1 MISIKNVKLLTI
13 TILLISCMQI
23 ASAGINEEV
32 VSEIA
37 SDYYDVYGA
46 PHLKANLAGDKV
58 FDRGETATLYVNIM
72 NDGQITGYEADGGE
86 IDGDIAQ
93 YGETL
98 TRTFMA
104 SELLSDRAITTADSM
119 TATLSLVEPDAPI
132 KIKLDTLL
140 LGSLSTG
147 KSLASPAAFP
157 IEIYDN
163 AKAGTYTLQLDV
175 SYRHQRDS
183 AVTPPYGDTYY
194 WYEDL
199 NQTMYI
205 QVVVEE
211 EPYFKVLSTEAD
223 LQAGDQETINVTY
236 VNMGDQVAR
245 DCIARIS
252 VVDPFT
258 TTDDQAYL
266 GDMYPGES
274 KNATFEINVADDA
287 TAKTYSISNEIK
299 YKDVHDKSQYSNG
312 LKVTVDVGPA
322 TPLEEKIKDNASVIV
337 GLLFMVG
344 IIGTPTYMISRKKK
358 RNDK

>member
-1 MISIKNVKLLTI
+1 MITMKNVKLLTI
-13 TILLISCMQI
+13 TILLLSCMQI

-46 PHLKANLAGDKV
+46 PHLEANLACDKV
-58 FDRGETATLYVNIM
+58 FERGETATLYVNMM
-72 NDGQITGYEADGGE
+72 NDGQITGYEANDKE
-86 IDGDIAQ
+86 IDDDIAQ

-98 TRTFMA
+98 TRSFMA
-104 SELLSDRAITTADSM
+104 NELLSDRAITTADSI
-119 TATLSLVEPDAPI
+119 TARLSVVDPDAPI

-140 LGSLSTG
+140 MGSLSTG
-147 KSLASPAAFP
+147 KSLSSPAAFP

-163 AKAGTYTLQLDV
+163 AKAGTYNLQLDV

-199 NQTMYI
+199 NQTMYVQI
-205 QVVVEE
+205 VIEE
-211 EPYFKVLSTEAD
+211 ESYFKVMNTEAD
-223 LQAGDQETINVTY
+223 LQAGDKERITVTY
-236 VNMGDQVAR
+236 INTGDQVAR
-245 DCIARIS
+245 ECIARIS

-274 KNATFEINVADDA
+274 KNATFDMKVADDA
-287 TAKTYSISNEIK
+287 TAKTYSISSEIK
-299 YKDVHDKSQYSNG
+299 YKDVHDKSQYSEG
-312 LKVTVDVGPA
+312 LKVAVDIGPA
-322 TPLEEKIKDNASVIV
+322 TPPGEKVKDNASVII

-344 IIGTPTYMISRKKK
+344 IIGTPAYMISKKKK

>member
-1 MISIKNVKLLTI
+1 MISIKSLKLLTI
-13 TILLISCMQI
+13 TILLVSCVQI
-23 ASAGINEEV
+23 AAAGINEEV

-37 SDYYDVYGA
+37 SDYYDVYGS
-46 PHLKANLAGDKV
+46 PDLKANLACDEV
-58 FDRGETATLYVNIM
+58 FERGEEATLYVNIM
-72 NDGQITGYEADGGE
+72 NNGQVTGYEADENE
-86 IDGDIAQ
+86 IGNDINE

-98 TRTFMA
+98 TRTYMS

-119 TATLSLVEPDAPI
+119 TATLSVVDPDAPI

-147 KSLASPAAFP
+147 KSLESPAAFP

-163 AKAGTYTLQLDV
+163 AKAGTYTLQLNV

-183 AVTPPYGDTYY
+183 AITPPYGDTYY

-199 NQTMYI
+199 DQTMLVQI
-205 QVVVEE
+205 VVEE
-211 EPYFKVLSTEAD
+211 EPYFKILSTEAD

-299 YKDVHDKSQYSNG
+299 YKDVHDKSQYSDG

-322 TPLEEKIKDNASVIV
+322 TPLGEKVKENASVIV

-344 IIGTPTYMISRKKK
+344 IIGTPTYMISKKKK